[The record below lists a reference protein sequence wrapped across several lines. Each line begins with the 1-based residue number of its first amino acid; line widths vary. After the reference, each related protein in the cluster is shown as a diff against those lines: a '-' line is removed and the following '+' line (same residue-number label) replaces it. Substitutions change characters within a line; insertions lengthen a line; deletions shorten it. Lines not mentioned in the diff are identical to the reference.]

1 VKLPVRQL
9 AQVADSGR
17 FTSERQFALSVIC
30 QMRQLEE
37 FAGKW
42 PDTQQADYY
51 GSESNICR
59 LIIREILKVICY
71 VS

>member
-30 QMRQLEE
+30 QMRQLEG

-42 PDTQQADYY
+42 SDTQQ
-51 GSESNICR
+51 
-59 LIIREILKVICY
+59 LIITVLKAIFVG
-71 VS
+71 